1 MRTWARL
8 IREAEALWHVDVR
21 ALRRMGADELSQ
33 LIEEVPA
40 PHRKRVNR
48 WLRCYA
54 VAQHGKSTVVPTAS
68 MRRGPPCGKVTVAF
82 ASALRST
89 SGRMEQITQTV
100 LAHRVVSSLSVL
112 LARRLWRQFQ
122 CVKP

>member
-1 MRTWARL
+1 MTAFLHPHQRPIRSRLRQWQQVRTWARL

-54 VAQHGKSTVVPTAS
+54 CLLYTSPS
-68 MRRGPPCGKVTVAF
+68 PRD
-82 ASALRST
+82 LST
-89 SGRMEQITQTV
+89 SRMP
-100 LAHRVVSSLSVL
+100 SS
-112 LARRLWRQFQ
+112 A
-122 CVKP
+122 

>member
-1 MRTWARL
+1 MCIRDRRQWQQVRTWARL

-54 VAQHGKSTVVPTAS
+54 VATRLTVASTVVPT
-68 MRRGPPCGKVTVAF
+68 V
-82 ASALRST
+82 
-89 SGRMEQITQTV
+89 
-100 LAHRVVSSLSVL
+100 
-112 LARRLWRQFQ
+112 
-122 CVKP
+122 

>member
-1 MRTWARL
+1 MTAFLHPHQRPIRYRLRQWQQVRTWARL

-33 LIEEVPA
+33 LIEEVPT

-54 VAQHGKSTVVPTAS
+54 VATRLTVASTVVPT
-68 MRRGPPCGKVTVAF
+68 G
-82 ASALRST
+82 
-89 SGRMEQITQTV
+89 
-100 LAHRVVSSLSVL
+100 
-112 LARRLWRQFQ
+112 
-122 CVKP
+122 